1 MQTFVTV
8 LVALVVVA
16 ILAGRYRADS
26 RDGFGPGSRPGM

>member
-16 ILAGRYRADS
+16 ILAGRYGADS